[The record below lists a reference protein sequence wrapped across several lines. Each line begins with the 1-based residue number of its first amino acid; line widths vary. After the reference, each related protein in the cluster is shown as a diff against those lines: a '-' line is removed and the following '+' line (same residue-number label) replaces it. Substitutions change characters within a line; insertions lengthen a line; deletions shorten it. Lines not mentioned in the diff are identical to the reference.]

1 MRKVLFI
8 TIALLLTALTG
19 YAQVPAQP
27 FNLYA
32 GGGITL
38 GSAPQEFT
46 DFHKEGYN
54 LMAGLGLNLMP
65 PIQFVGKVEYHAFS
79 KDFDEFFPSITDLE
93 GGTRR
98 ILMFGVDARLGAN
111 VPTAPITPF
120 VFAGLGLASISEND
134 LQTAVE
140 IAFDEYDT
148 ETEFYLNLGGGIEF
162 KFMQILNVFI
172 QGKYVNIKQ
181 AGDNLIIIPLTV
193 GIKL

>member
-1 MRKVLFI
+1 MKKVLFI
-8 TIALLLTALTG
+8 TIAVLLAALSS
-19 YAQVPAQP
+19 YAQVPAKP

-32 GGGITL
+32 GGGLTL

-46 DFHKEGYN
+46 DYHKEGYH
-54 LMAGLGLNLMP
+54 LMGGLGLNLIP
-65 PIQFVGKVEYHAFS
+65 LIQFVGKVEYHSFS
-79 KDFDEFFPSITDLE
+79 KDFNEFFPSITDLD

-98 ILMFGVDARLGAN
+98 ILMLGVDARLGAD

-120 VFAGLGLASISEND
+120 LFAGLGLASISESD

-140 IAFDEYDT
+140 IAVDEYDS
-148 ETEFYLNLGGGIEF
+148 ETELYINLGGGIEF
-162 KFMQILNVFI
+162 KFLQVLNVFV

-181 AGDNLIIIPLTV
+181 AGDNLVVIPVTV